1 MCLKAA
7 VLFASRSTEITTVTG
22 EKIRGAGVN
31 PMQIIDSGSTPVDKF
46 SCKAME
52 MLNLVSLPR
61 EISEDIKGIL
71 DKMYACYNIYNKFEA
86 IMNEIVFKPLSGK
99 EGDCHDFNASLKVVG
114 WLIFVLAK
122 KSIPQFKDTL
132 ELIFLMAAVIHY
144 LIYSLDNYAEVTLRS
159 KLERRQKKESIIE
172 FILSYLKIKDGNLL
186 LRIQEALRNYLKEKL
201 QPEVGTIE
209 MRSFVNLASL
219 QKKLDLHYQHLTNWN
234 DIDERLF
241 QANRKRNFSPKNQSP
256 VKRYSNTLL
265 SQVKVLERKLDLDA
279 DLQKTINFAS
289 KRVLDYER
297 TVNFSRNS
305 NFNELVGNYDVET
318 IENDSESIY

>member
-1 MCLKAA
+1 M
-7 VLFASRSTEITTVTG
+7 LFASRSTEITTVTG

-99 EGDCHDFNASLKVVG
+99 EGDRHDFNASLKVVG

-144 LIYSLDNYAEVTLRS
+144 LIYSLDNYAEITLRS

-201 QPEVGTIE
+201 QPEIGTIE

-256 VKRYSNTLL
+256 VKRYSRTLL